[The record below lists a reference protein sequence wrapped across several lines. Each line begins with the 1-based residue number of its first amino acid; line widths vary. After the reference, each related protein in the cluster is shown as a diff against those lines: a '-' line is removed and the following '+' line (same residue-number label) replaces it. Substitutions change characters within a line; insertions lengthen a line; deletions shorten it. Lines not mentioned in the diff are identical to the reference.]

1 MYHVCVWSSGCT
13 VWIQTVF
20 KLSPKWKMWYINV
33 FPPTTVCLKTGILWH
48 LLICDSPLYIFF
60 QSGSCQ
66 IIRFWIWLLKSSTL
80 LVHKLHY
87 SDSKQFKI
95 RVKCHINKKLK
106 TECRTT
112 QWCAGQHNDIHCH
125 NTSTAQISTLSGCK
139 CGTKRTENLRIR
151 CGVYI
156 VCRVF
161 EVEVSYEVDGNGT
174 LIFQSNN
181 PMTNTFSGDLKR

>member
-1 MYHVCVWSSGCT
+1 MELVWSLTYWLPQHQCTSTFTIVLSHVNNGRLLQHPGTMTHPCIMSACGRLGAQFGFRRCLNSAPSGKCDT
-13 VWIQTVF
+13 STF
-20 KLSPKWKMWYINV
+20 

-112 QWCAGQHNDIHCH
+112 QWN
-125 NTSTAQISTLSGCK
+125 NTMS
-139 CGTKRTENLRIR
+139 
-151 CGVYI
+151 
-156 VCRVF
+156 
-161 EVEVSYEVDGNGT
+161 
-174 LIFQSNN
+174 
-181 PMTNTFSGDLKR
+181 